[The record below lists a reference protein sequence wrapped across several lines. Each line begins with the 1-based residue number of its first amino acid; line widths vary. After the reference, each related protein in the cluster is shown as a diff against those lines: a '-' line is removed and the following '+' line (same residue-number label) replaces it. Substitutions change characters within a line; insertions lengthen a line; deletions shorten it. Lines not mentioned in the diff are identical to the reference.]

1 LFAIQE
7 QGIGP
12 HCLIGMATPTTIF
25 NKNRRK
31 KRSSKKGYDQLA
43 SEYKRARDRAFGSLG
58 GASAVKRIDPT
69 TGKVVAVL
77 DPETG
82 VPLRRPTREP

>member
-1 LFAIQE
+1 
-7 QGIGP
+7 
-12 HCLIGMATPTTIF
+12 MATPTTIF

-31 KRSSKKGYDQLA
+31 KRSGKKGYDQLA
-43 SEYKRARDRAFGSLG
+43 SEYKRARDRAFYGSLG
-58 GASAVKRIDPT
+58 GASPVKRIDPR

-82 VPLRRPTREP
+82 APLRRK